1 MILVTIVLSIFGMLG
16 PQKID
21 LLREQLREAMK
32 QKSKTKLEKVI
43 RDCEVAEIP
52 ELGLELSKARDM
64 LETISGSR
72 GG

>member
-1 MILVTIVLSIFGMLG
+1 MIVLSIFGVLG

-21 LLREQLREAMK
+21 VLRDQLREAMA
-32 QKSKTKLEKVI
+32 QKNKTSLEKVI
-43 RDCEVAEIP
+43 RDCETAEIP
-52 ELGLELSKARDM
+52 ELGLELSKARNM